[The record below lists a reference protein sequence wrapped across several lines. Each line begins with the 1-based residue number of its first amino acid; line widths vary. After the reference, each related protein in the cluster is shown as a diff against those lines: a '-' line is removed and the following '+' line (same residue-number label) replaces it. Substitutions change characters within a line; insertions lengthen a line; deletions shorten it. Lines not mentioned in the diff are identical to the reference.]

1 MVYKNI
7 YKLALEA
14 RTTVRQGKDIFP
26 NLQIN
31 QSSLYLNNSYT
42 VAKESVVDLT
52 PVYIPVVP
60 SLAVVEAVHFCKE

>member
-1 MVYKNI
+1 M
-7 YKLALEA
+7 
-14 RTTVRQGKDIFP
+14 RQGKDIFP

-31 QSSLYLNNSYT
+31 QSSLYLNNFYT
-42 VAKESVVDLT
+42 VAKESVVGLT